1 MPELPEV
8 ETIMTIVKRRV
19 ENKKIKKT
27 KVINPKLRWPI
38 ETRKVKNLE
47 NKTIISVLRRGKYLV
62 FKFKSQE
69 QVLIIH
75 LGMTGIITFKKIED
89 YEINKHDHLLMY
101 FSDFIFIFND
111 VRKFGSIHISN
122 EFEKMFL
129 IKNLGVEPLSSDFDT
144 EYLYELSKKRSC
156 TIKEFIMNQKIV
168 VGVGN
173 IYATEVL
180 FLSKIHPA
188 MRTNELTFLRCK
200 KLVSNIKSILSKAIK
215 MGGTTIKDY
224 MNADGKPG
232 YFSQELLIYQKDTC
246 PIHKKNK
253 VSNIKISGRASYFC
267 DKCQIE

>member
-8 ETIMTIVKRRV
+8 ETIMTLVKRRV

-38 ETRKVKNLE
+38 ETRKVNNLQ
-47 NKTIISVLRRGKYLV
+47 NKTIRSVLRRGKYLI

-69 QVLIIH
+69 EILIIH
-75 LGMTGIITFKKIED
+75 LGMTGIISFKKTED
-89 YEINKHDHLLMY
+89 YEKHKHDHLLIY
-101 FSDFIFIFND
+101 FSDFVFIFND

-122 EFEKMFL
+122 DLDKMFL
-129 IKNLGVEPLSSDFDT
+129 IKNLGVEPLSSNFDT

-173 IYATEVL
+173 IYATEAL
-180 FLSKIHPA
+180 FLSKIHPS
-188 MRTNELTFLRCK
+188 MRTNELTLSKCR
-200 KLVSNIKSILSKAIK
+200 KLVSSIKRILSKAIK

-224 MNADGKPG
+224 INAEGKPG

-246 PIHKKNK
+246 PIHKNNK
-253 VSNIKISGRASYFC
+253 LTNIRISGRSSYFC
-267 DKCQIE
+267 DKCQIK